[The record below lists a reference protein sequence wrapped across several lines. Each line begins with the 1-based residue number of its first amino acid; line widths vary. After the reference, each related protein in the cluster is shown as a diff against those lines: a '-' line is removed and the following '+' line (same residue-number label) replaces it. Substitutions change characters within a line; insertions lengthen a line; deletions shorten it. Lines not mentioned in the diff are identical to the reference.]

1 MIELTPLLN
10 KQLKTP
16 LYMQLY
22 QYIKKEIETGGIPPG
37 TLLPPIRHLCEHL
50 QLSKNTVESA
60 YQQLTAEGYT
70 ESRPRIGIKVL
81 PLEKTLMPPS
91 QLKVHTNREPKE
103 TEQSSAATYD
113 FKYGDIDLSHFPFKT
128 WRRCLQNA
136 LDSEDHDLFLYGD
149 HKGDFGLRSELAK
162 YLFQARGVRCI
173 PEQIVICSG
182 TQNAV
187 GLLCQL
193 LSMNGRLVAAEN
205 PGYDGVRSVFLNHG
219 CAIQPIGLETDGI
232 NLSQLA
238 ASRAKLVYITPSHQF
253 PYGMVLPIQKRLKLL
268 EWASREN
275 VYIIED
281 DYDSEF
287 RYQGRPIPSLKA
299 LDKKENVIYL
309 GTFSKSFLP
318 AARLSYIVLPS
329 KLADEFQE
337 KLGRY
342 SQSASP
348 IIQKAMFLFMK
359 EGFFERHI
367 RKMKKVYQEKHKAL
381 ISAIKTHF
389 GNDVE
394 IIGEKAGLHILLKT
408 GRRAQDL
415 IHKAEK
421 LGVKV
426 YQVSDFWFEP
436 HESSSSIV
444 MAGFGGL
451 SAAEIEEGISIL
463 RKAWLSSSKQER

>member
-16 LYMQLY
+16 LYIQLY
-22 QYIKKEIETGGIPPG
+22 EYIKKEIETGGIPTG
-37 TLLPPIRHLCEHL
+37 ALLPPIRYLCEHL
-50 QLSKNTVESA
+50 HLSKNTVESA

-81 PLEKTLMPPS
+81 PLEKTLIPPG
-91 QLKVHTNREPKE
+91 QLKIHTNREPKE
-103 TEQSSAATYD
+103 TGQATAATYD

-136 LDSEDHDLFLYGD
+136 MDSGDHELLLYGH
-149 HKGDFGLRSELAK
+149 HKGDFGLRTELAK
-162 YLFQARGVRCI
+162 YLFQARGVRCA

-182 TQNAV
+182 TQYAV

-219 CAIQPIGLETDGI
+219 CDIQPIGLETDGV

-238 ASRAKLVYITPSHQF
+238 ATGAKLVYITPSHQF

-275 VYIIED
+275 AYIIED

-318 AARLSYIVLPS
+318 GARLSYIVLPS

-367 RKMKKVYQEKHKAL
+367 RKMKKVYQEKHKTL

-389 GNDVE
+389 GNEVE
-394 IIGEKAGLHILLKT
+394 IIGEKAGLHILMKT
-408 GRRAQDL
+408 GRDAQVL
-415 IHKAEK
+415 IHQAKK

-426 YQVSDFWFEP
+426 YPVSDFWLEP

-451 SAAEIEEGISIL
+451 SAVEIEEGISRL
-463 RKAWLSSSKQER
+463 RKAWLSSSKQEQ

>member
-1 MIELTPLLN
+1 
-10 KQLKTP
+10 
-16 LYMQLY
+16 
-22 QYIKKEIETGGIPPG
+22 
-37 TLLPPIRHLCEHL
+37 
-50 QLSKNTVESA
+50 
-60 YQQLTAEGYT
+60 
-70 ESRPRIGIKVL
+70 
-81 PLEKTLMPPS
+81 
-91 QLKVHTNREPKE
+91 
-103 TEQSSAATYD
+103 
-113 FKYGDIDLSHFPFKT
+113 
-128 WRRCLQNA
+128 
-136 LDSEDHDLFLYGD
+136 
-149 HKGDFGLRSELAK
+149 
-162 YLFQARGVRCI
+162 
-173 PEQIVICSG
+173 VICSG
-182 TQNAV
+182 TQYAV

-193 LSMNGRLVAAEN
+193 LSMNGRLVALEN

-219 CAIQPIGLETDGI
+219 CDIQPIGLETDGI
-232 NLSQLA
+232 NLTQLA
-238 ASRAKLVYITPSHQF
+238 ATRAKLVYITPSHQF

-268 EWASREN
+268 EWASREKA
-275 VYIIED
+275 YIIED

-318 AARLSYIVLPS
+318 GARLSYIVLPS

-367 RKMKKVYQEKHKAL
+367 RKMKKVYQEKHKTL

-394 IIGEKAGLHILLKT
+394 IIGEKAGLHILMKT
-408 GRRAQDL
+408 DRHAQDL

-426 YQVSDFWFEP
+426 YPVSDFWIKP

-451 SAAEIEEGISIL
+451 TAAEIEEGISRL
-463 RKAWLSSSKQER
+463 RKAWLSSSKQEQ